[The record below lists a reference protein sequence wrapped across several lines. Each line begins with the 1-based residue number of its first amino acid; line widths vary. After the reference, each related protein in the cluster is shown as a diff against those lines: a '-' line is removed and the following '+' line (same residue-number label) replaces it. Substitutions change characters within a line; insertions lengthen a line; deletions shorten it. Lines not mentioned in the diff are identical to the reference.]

1 MTIMIIIT
9 VLLAMLVLGNM
20 ITQIQFRKIRKN
32 LEETNNNNIY
42 SPGLMAVRLEISDC
56 ISIIDDIVNEVF
68 DNYVLLNFTND
79 LEHLYIN
86 EDMELTAVKNIF
98 TTVYTSVSD
107 VVISK
112 LEMVYS
118 TKYIE
123 DLIVHKVQKR
133 VMDIKIE
140 INGNYR
146 E

>member
-1 MTIMIIIT
+1 
-9 VLLAMLVLGNM
+9 MLVLGNM

-32 LEETNNNNIY
+32 QEQTKNNIY
-42 SPGLMAVRLEISDC
+42 TPGLMAVRLEISDC

-123 DLIVHKVQKR
+123 DMIVHKVQKR

>member
-1 MTIMIIIT
+1 
-9 VLLAMLVLGNM
+9 MLVLGNM

-32 LEETNNNNIY
+32 QEQTKNNIY
-42 SPGLMAVRLEISDC
+42 TPGLRAVRLEISDC

>member
-1 MTIMIIIT
+1 
-9 VLLAMLVLGNM
+9 MLVLGNM

-32 LEETNNNNIY
+32 QEQTKNNIY
-42 SPGLMAVRLEISDC
+42 TPGLMAVRLEISDC
-56 ISIIDDIVNEVF
+56 MTIIDDLISEVF

-86 EDMELTAVKNIF
+86 EDMELAAVKNIF

>member
-1 MTIMIIIT
+1 
-9 VLLAMLVLGNM
+9 MLVLGNM

-32 LEETNNNNIY
+32 QEQTKNNIY

-123 DLIVHKVQKR
+123 DMIVHKVQKR

>member
-1 MTIMIIIT
+1 MT
-9 VLLAMLVLGNM
+9 
-20 ITQIQFRKIRKN
+20 
-32 LEETNNNNIY
+32 
-42 SPGLMAVRLEISDC
+42 
-56 ISIIDDIVNEVF
+56 IIDDLISEVF

-86 EDMELTAVKNIF
+86 EDMELAAVKNIF

>member
-1 MTIMIIIT
+1 
-9 VLLAMLVLGNM
+9 
-20 ITQIQFRKIRKN
+20 
-32 LEETNNNNIY
+32 
-42 SPGLMAVRLEISDC
+42 MAVRLEISDC

-123 DLIVHKVQKR
+123 DMIVHKVQKR